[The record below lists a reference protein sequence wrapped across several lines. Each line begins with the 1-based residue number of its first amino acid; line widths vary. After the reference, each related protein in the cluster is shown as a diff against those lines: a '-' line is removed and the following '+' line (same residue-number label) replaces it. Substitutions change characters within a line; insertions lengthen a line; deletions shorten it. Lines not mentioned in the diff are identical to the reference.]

1 MSAATQG
8 CEDVCVDAKTSDGS
22 AHTDHANDIE
32 IVETAAVSE
41 KTTKVSDESTEQQT
55 DDQLLG
61 ISEDDSDNGDA
72 SSDSSTKTIVLETHS
87 DDDPDFK
94 PDLPTRFAGQDQT
107 PLVKDGV
114 VECDI
119 PLTNEVKSEKI
130 VPVEEKTESADVEMV
145 SKPPKAEA
153 SAVVDAPAPPCDEA
167 QFDFKD
173 EQIILDPFHVT
184 MLTKGDFRR
193 AKHVKSGR
201 YYLPEIFPL
210 SLEGR
215 KSMLLSNL
223 KTQANFFPCAATYQR
238 CFMETPMIRLHS
250 PNIDD
255 FKPLNI
261 LYWDTSF
268 LLVNEGKPVGI
279 KVPTEIS
286 VEWLDSRKDDDRD
299 LVNRSKCMDLESD

>member
-1 MSAATQG
+1 M
-8 CEDVCVDAKTSDGS
+8 
-22 AHTDHANDIE
+22 
-32 IVETAAVSE
+32 
-41 KTTKVSDESTEQQT
+41 
-55 DDQLLG
+55 
-61 ISEDDSDNGDA
+61 
-72 SSDSSTKTIVLETHS
+72 ETHS
-87 DDDPDFK
+87 DDYPDFK

-107 PLVKDGV
+107 PLAKDGV

-119 PLTNEVKSEKI
+119 PVTDEGKSEKI
-130 VPVEEKTESADVEMV
+130 VPVEEKTESVDVEMA
-145 SKPPKAEA
+145 SKPTETET
-153 SAVVDAPAPPCDEA
+153 SAVVDAPAPLGDDAE
-167 QFDFKD
+167 FDLKD
-173 EQIILDPFHVT
+173 EQIVLDPFHVT

-223 KTQANFFPCAATYQR
+223 ITQANFLLCAATYQR

-250 PNIDD
+250 PNIYD
-255 FKPLNI
+255 FKPLKI
-261 LYWDTSF
+261 LYSDTSF

-286 VEWLDSRKDDDRD
+286 VEWLDSRKDDEKD
-299 LVNRSKCMDLESD
+299 LVDRSKCMDLESDWATVTEPNLTEYLNIHLYFKGHLDSDQIKDVETPSDPTIDKLADSYVKLGSQCAVVNVSSNKEPELPMDTLIAVASKPPMT